1 MNNITKTAMIT
12 ICGRPNV
19 GKSSLTNALVGE
31 KIAIV
36 SDKPQ
41 TTRNRIY
48 GVVNREDTQFVLL
61 DTPGLH
67 KPRSRL
73 GDYMVKVVRESLEQ
87 VEAALLLV
95 EPIAHVGEP
104 EKILLQRIRE
114 EHLPCVLCIN
124 KIDTVEKK
132 DDLLAVIAAYSQ
144 AFDGFDAI
152 IPISAR
158 TGDGLEDLMAQLQT
172 YAAEGPQLFPDG
184 MTTDQPDAQVC
195 AEIVREKMLLCLE
208 KEIPHGTAVEVTR
221 FTEREDTGI
230 IDLDVTIYCEKASHK
245 GIIIGKH
252 GDMLKRISSLARRD
266 IEKFMGAKVYVETW
280 VKVKENWRDN
290 VNFIRA
296 RGYDEQ

>member
-1 MNNITKTAMIT
+1 MNNITETAMIT

-266 IEKFMGAKVYVETW
+266 IEKFMGAKVYMETW

>member
-1 MNNITKTAMIT
+1 MNITKTAMIT
-12 ICGRPNV
+12 VCGRPNV

-36 SDKPQ
+36 SNKPQ

-48 GVVNREDTQFVLL
+48 GVVNRGDTQFVLL

-73 GDYMVKVVRESLEQ
+73 GDYMVKVVRESLAD

-104 EKILLQRIRE
+104 EKVLLQRIAE
-114 EHLPCVLCIN
+114 EKIPAILCIN
-124 KIDTVEKK
+124 KIDTVENKE
-132 DDLLAVIAAYSQ
+132 DLLAVIAAYSETG
-144 AFDGFDAI
+144 ANFDAI

-158 TGDGLEDLMAQLQT
+158 TGDGLEELMVQLAKYAQ
-172 YAAEGPQLFPDG
+172 EGPQLFPDG

-195 AEIVREKMLLCLE
+195 AEIVREKMLRCLD

-221 FTEREDTGI
+221 FTERDSGI

-245 GIIIGKH
+245 GIIIGKR
-252 GDMLKRISSLARRD
+252 GDMIKRISTLARKD
-266 IEKFMGAKVYVETW
+266 IERFMGTQVYMETW

-290 VNFIRA
+290 VNFIRSQ
-296 RGYDEQ
+296 GYDEQ

>member
-1 MNNITKTAMIT
+1 MNITKTAMIT
-12 ICGRPNV
+12 VCGRPNV

-48 GVVNREDTQFVLL
+48 GVFERGDTQFVLL

-73 GDYMVKVVRESLEQ
+73 GDYMVKVVRESLSE
-87 VEAALLLV
+87 VECALLLV
-95 EPIAHVGEP
+95 EPIPHVGEP
-104 EKILLQRIRE
+104 EKVLLRRIQE
-114 EHLPCVLCIN
+114 EDLPCVLCIN

-132 DDLLAVIAAYSQ
+132 ESLLEVIAAYS
-144 AFDGFDAI
+144 AEYDGFDAI
-152 IPISAR
+152 IPLSAR
-158 TGDGLEDLMAQLQT
+158 TGDGLDDLLEQLQK
-172 YAAEGPQLFPDG
+172 YAKEGPRLFPEG
-184 MTTDQPDAQVC
+184 MTTDQPDSQVC
-195 AEIVREKMLLCLE
+195 AEIVREKMLRCLD

-221 FTEREDTGI
+221 FSEREDTGI

-245 GIIIGKH
+245 GIIFGK
-252 GDMLKRISSLARRD
+252 GGEMLKRISSAARRD
-266 IEKFMGAKVYVETW
+266 IEKFMGTKVYMETW

-290 VNFIRA
+290 PNFIRSQ
-296 RGYDEQ
+296 GYNEE